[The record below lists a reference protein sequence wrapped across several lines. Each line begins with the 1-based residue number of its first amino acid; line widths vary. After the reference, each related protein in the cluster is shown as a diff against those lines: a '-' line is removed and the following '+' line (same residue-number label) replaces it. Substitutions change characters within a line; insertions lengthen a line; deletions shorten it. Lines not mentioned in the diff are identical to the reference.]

1 MDYHLLV
8 CDDDRTQ
15 AKNIATL
22 LKMSSII
29 LEEQDIHPTIDL
41 IATDAESVLDYLEFN
56 SDLNN
61 IIAFLDI
68 QLDENSSSKG
78 GLNLAQKIK
87 TLNEKAQIIFITTHE
102 ELAFLTFQRR
112 INPLDYITKTTNQR
126 DLQRRLTETLEL
138 AIRNLNEF
146 NYIKKN
152 TFSYKVG
159 TRIIN
164 VNFSNILYISTTKF
178 PHKLKIVTSNGQGEF
193 SGDIK
198 TIEQNYPLF
207 FKASQSSLINLQN
220 VETINT
226 KKRLIKFSNND
237 YLKYSRSRAKELNNL
252 YKNLTC

>member
-68 QLDENSSSKG
+68 QLDENSNSKG
-78 GLNLAQKIK
+78 GLDLAQKIK
-87 TLNEKAQIIFITTHE
+87 TLSEKVQIIFITTHE

-138 AIRNLNEF
+138 AIRKLNEF
-146 NYIKKN
+146 NY
-152 TFSYKVG
+152 
-159 TRIIN
+159 
-164 VNFSNILYISTTKF
+164 
-178 PHKLKIVTSNGQGEF
+178 
-193 SGDIK
+193 
-198 TIEQNYPLF
+198 
-207 FKASQSSLINLQN
+207 
-220 VETINT
+220 
-226 KKRLIKFSNND
+226 
-237 YLKYSRSRAKELNNL
+237 
-252 YKNLTC
+252 

>member
-78 GLNLAQKIK
+78 GLDLAQKIK
-87 TLNEKAQIIFITTHE
+87 TLNEKAQIIF
-102 ELAFLTFQRR
+102 
-112 INPLDYITKTTNQR
+112 
-126 DLQRRLTETLEL
+126 TET
-138 AIRNLNEF
+138 
-146 NYIKKN
+146 
-152 TFSYKVG
+152 
-159 TRIIN
+159 
-164 VNFSNILYISTTKF
+164 
-178 PHKLKIVTSNGQGEF
+178 
-193 SGDIK
+193 
-198 TIEQNYPLF
+198 
-207 FKASQSSLINLQN
+207 
-220 VETINT
+220 
-226 KKRLIKFSNND
+226 
-237 YLKYSRSRAKELNNL
+237 
-252 YKNLTC
+252 

>member
-8 CDDDRTQ
+8 CDDERTQ

-68 QLDENSSSKG
+68 QLDENSNSKG
-78 GLNLAQKIK
+78 GLDLAQKIK
-87 TLNEKAQIIFITTHE
+87 TLSEKAQIIFITTHE
-102 ELAFLTFQRR
+102 ELA
-112 INPLDYITKTTNQR
+112 
-126 DLQRRLTETLEL
+126 
-138 AIRNLNEF
+138 IRKLNEF

-237 YLKYSRSRAKELNNL
+237 CLNYSRSRAKELNNL
-252 YKNLTC
+252 YKSSQ

>member
-68 QLDENSSSKG
+68 QLDENSNSKG
-78 GLNLAQKIK
+78 GLDLAQKVK
-87 TLNEKAQIIFITTHE
+87 TLSEKAQIIFITTHE
-102 ELAFLTFQRR
+102 ELA
-112 INPLDYITKTTNQR
+112 
-126 DLQRRLTETLEL
+126 
-138 AIRNLNEF
+138 IRKLNEF

-237 YLKYSRSRAKELNNL
+237 CLNYSRSRAKELNNL
-252 YKNLTC
+252 YKSSQ

>member
-68 QLDENSSSKG
+68 QLDENSNSKG
-78 GLNLAQKIK
+78 GLDLAQKIK
-87 TLNEKAQIIFITTHE
+87 TLSEKAQIIFITTHE
-102 ELAFLTFQRR
+102 ELA
-112 INPLDYITKTTNQR
+112 
-126 DLQRRLTETLEL
+126 
-138 AIRNLNEF
+138 IRKLNEF

-237 YLKYSRSRAKELNNL
+237 YLKYSRSRSKELNNL

>member
-8 CDDDRTQ
+8 CDDDGTQ

-68 QLDENSSSKG
+68 QLDENSNSKG
-78 GLNLAQKIK
+78 GLDLAQKIK
-87 TLNEKAQIIFITTHE
+87 TLSEKAQIIFITTHE
-102 ELAFLTFQRR
+102 ELA
-112 INPLDYITKTTNQR
+112 
-126 DLQRRLTETLEL
+126 
-138 AIRNLNEF
+138 IRKLNEF

-237 YLKYSRSRAKELNNL
+237 CLNYSRSRAKELNNL
-252 YKNLTC
+252 YKSSQ

>member
-68 QLDENSSSKG
+68 QLDENSNSKG
-78 GLNLAQKIK
+78 GLDLAQKIK
-87 TLNEKAQIIFITTHE
+87 TLSEKAQIIFITTHE
-102 ELAFLTFQRR
+102 ELA
-112 INPLDYITKTTNQR
+112 
-126 DLQRRLTETLEL
+126 
-138 AIRNLNEF
+138 IRKLNEF

-237 YLKYSRSRAKELNNL
+237 YLKYSRSRSKELNNL
-252 YKNLTC
+252 YKSSQ

>member
-68 QLDENSSSKG
+68 QLDENSNSKG
-78 GLNLAQKIK
+78 GLDLAQKIK
-87 TLNEKAQIIFITTHE
+87 TLSEKAQIIFITTHE
-102 ELAFLTFQRR
+102 ELA
-112 INPLDYITKTTNQR
+112 
-126 DLQRRLTETLEL
+126 
-138 AIRNLNEF
+138 IRKLNEF

-207 FKASQSSLINLQN
+207 FKAS
-220 VETINT
+220 
-226 KKRLIKFSNND
+226 
-237 YLKYSRSRAKELNNL
+237 
-252 YKNLTC
+252 

>member
-41 IATDAESVLDYLEFN
+41 IAADAESVLDYLEFN

-78 GLNLAQKIK
+78 GLDLAQKIK
-87 TLNEKAQIIFITTHE
+87 TLSEKAQIIFITTHE
-102 ELAFLTFQRR
+102 ELA
-112 INPLDYITKTTNQR
+112 
-126 DLQRRLTETLEL
+126 
-138 AIRNLNEF
+138 IRKLNEF

-237 YLKYSRSRAKELNNL
+237 CLNYSRSRAKELNNL
-252 YKNLTC
+252 YKSSQ

>member
-68 QLDENSSSKG
+68 QLDENSNSKG
-78 GLNLAQKIK
+78 GLDLAQKIK
-87 TLNEKAQIIFITTHE
+87 TLSEKAQIIFITTHE
-102 ELAFLTFQRR
+102 ELA
-112 INPLDYITKTTNQR
+112 
-126 DLQRRLTETLEL
+126 
-138 AIRNLNEF
+138 IRKLNEF

-237 YLKYSRSRAKELNNL
+237 CLNYSRSRAKELNNL
-252 YKNLTC
+252 YKSSQ

>member
-78 GLNLAQKIK
+78 GLDLAQKIK

-102 ELAFLTFQRR
+102 
-112 INPLDYITKTTNQR
+112 
-126 DLQRRLTETLEL
+126 EL

-252 YKNLTC
+252 YKSS

>member
-78 GLNLAQKIK
+78 GLDLAQKIK

-112 INPLDYITKTTNQR
+112 INPLDYPSGWSRGGWTSGR
-126 DLQRRLTETLEL
+126 
-138 AIRNLNEF
+138 AP
-146 NYIKKN
+146 
-152 TFSYKVG
+152 G
-159 TRIIN
+159 TAPSPP
-164 VNFSNILYISTTKF
+164 FC
-178 PHKLKIVTSNGQGEF
+178 
-193 SGDIK
+193 SGH
-198 TIEQNYPLF
+198 
-207 FKASQSSLINLQN
+207 
-220 VETINT
+220 
-226 KKRLIKFSNND
+226 R
-237 YLKYSRSRAKELNNL
+237 
-252 YKNLTC
+252 TCP